1 MALRNVQTQ
10 ARGGTVPRR
19 KLANVPSRK
28 IVSFDRLWGFQGSAD
43 RVRARHAFRHDPPL
57 HGAPLHHSQ
66 LQRMERYMNT
76 HGTTSAPKMQHESG
90 YLAGNFVLP
99 TLSLRVGVL
108 YRIFSHRQSVGSGA
122 SCIYMLCQRIA
133 RTKFNILTVILR

>member
-1 MALRNVQTQ
+1 
-10 ARGGTVPRR
+10 
-19 KLANVPSRK
+19 
-28 IVSFDRLWGFQGSAD
+28 
-43 RVRARHAFRHDPPL
+43 
-57 HGAPLHHSQ
+57 
-66 LQRMERYMNT
+66 MNT

-133 RTKFNILTVILR
+133 RTKFNILTVILRWLLGFDWFASLEIGAPVASGPRCICDPDAQTKGGHDLLLVMFMKVDTACHRFVAD